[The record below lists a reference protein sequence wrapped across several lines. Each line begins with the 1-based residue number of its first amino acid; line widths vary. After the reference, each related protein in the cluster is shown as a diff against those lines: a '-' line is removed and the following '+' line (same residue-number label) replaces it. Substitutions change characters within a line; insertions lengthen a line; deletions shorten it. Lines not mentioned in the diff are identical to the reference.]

1 MAMPIGVLR
10 IINLHPPYRPEIAGK
25 KSLKKAEKNYVMNRA
40 SILSTIGRFVKR
52 QALVEKKREE
62 Y

>member
-1 MAMPIGVLR
+1 
-10 IINLHPPYRPEIAGK
+10 
-25 KSLKKAEKNYVMNRA
+25 MNRA

-52 QALVEKKREE
+52 QALVEEKREE